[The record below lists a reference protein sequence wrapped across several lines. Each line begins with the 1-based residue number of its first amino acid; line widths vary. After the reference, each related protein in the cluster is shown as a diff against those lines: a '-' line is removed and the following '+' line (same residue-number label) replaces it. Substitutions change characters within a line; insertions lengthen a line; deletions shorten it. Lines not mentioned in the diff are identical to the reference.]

1 MSKSRQVE
9 ALTLYQL
16 NRRIAELVTNSSTQ
30 NVWVTAELSDVAVR
44 GGHCYMELLQKDPEK
59 RLGFRGGSC
68 DGLRT
73 HPVFRDVSW
82 RQLETGTAHGGAG
95 AV

>member
-1 MSKSRQVE
+1 ME

-44 GGHCYMELLQKDPEK
+44 GGHCYMELLQKDPDTGATVAK
-59 RLGFRGGSC
+59 ARAAIWANVFSRLRSDFYIATVRISPP
-68 DGLRT
+68 GLR
-73 HPVFRDVSW
+73 SW
-82 RQLETGTAHGGAG
+82 
-95 AV
+95 